1 MSNRL
6 DLDQEITIQGIKG
19 IATTIRSKTVS
30 VPDSQCQLLKTEVS
44 EIKTLEDALSIMAGD
59 LNITG
64 DE

>member
-19 IATTIRSKTVS
+19 IATTITRKTDS
-30 VPDSQCQLLKTEVS
+30 GPDSQCQLLKTEVS